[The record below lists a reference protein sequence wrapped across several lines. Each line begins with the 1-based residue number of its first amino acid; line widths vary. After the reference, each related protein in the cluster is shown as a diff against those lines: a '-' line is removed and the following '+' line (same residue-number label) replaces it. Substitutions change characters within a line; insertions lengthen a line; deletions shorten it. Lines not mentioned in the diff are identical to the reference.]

1 MTRPGTPK
9 SAYLHAEPNTETEFI
24 EVPEVNT
31 VVAKF
36 TDYPMAEM
44 AAAFDATFQVLFPA
58 LKVHGLT
65 PIGPALSLHYRA
77 PSDTATFEVGL
88 PVDHPLDNEFTTEAG
103 ITLTPST
110 LPAGQVARISH
121 IGPFAGLGEAWATF
135 MESVPAAGK
144 QPALPF
150 WEVYVTEPT
159 PDLDPATLRT
169 DLYSRV
175 TG

>member
-1 MTRPGTPK
+1 MTTPGTPK
-9 SAYLHAEPNTETEFI
+9 SAYLHTESLSQTEFLN
-24 EVPEVNT
+24 VPEVNT

-44 AAAFDATFQVLFPA
+44 PAAFDATFQVLFPT
-58 LKVHGLT
+58 LQVHGLT

-77 PSDTATFEVGL
+77 PDETATFEVGI

-103 ITLTPST
+103 ISLTPST
-110 LPAGQVARISH
+110 LPAGQVARVSH
-121 IGPFAGLGEAWATF
+121 IGPFDDLGEAWGAF
-135 MESVPAAGK
+135 MAAISHAGK

-175 TG
+175 TD